1 MRLRGVAIGVLCTL
15 FIGASFAADDDQDEL
30 KRIPDDS
37 QHPQDSHTDPA
48 SPAGL
53 TQRIYIE
60 NAFTASSLRKDAL
73 VPYPAPAPFNWQE
86 RLFLDARKEWSLS
99 SQIHFTY
106 SGRLNLRAEDD
117 VPTPNHEN
125 VINDLRE
132 AYVGWRPL
140 DTLFLDVGRI
150 NLKSGVA
157 LGYNPTDFF
166 KTRAVVEPLSADPTV
181 LREDRLG
188 TLMMRGQELWAGGS
202 LTAVFAP
209 GFSKPSPIYSNTH
222 LPSFDPMFDRTNA
235 ENRFLVKGTADLAEN
250 VSPEL
255 LLYRERNQTRIGANI
270 AENVNAR
277 VVAYLEWSGG
287 RHPRLIDE
295 ALNFG
300 RETGTFPVTV
310 PKVLK
315 DGTDQTFK
323 NQLSVGASY
332 VTQSKI
338 TVNIEYL
345 LNQGGFS
352 RRDWDKW
359 FAAVRGTSPSSAIAK
374 ELWYI
379 RGYALDQQ
387 EPISENSMFVRADW
401 VDAFIPKLELIGFVD
416 HDLGDRS
423 GLLQL
428 SADYYLSDTWTIGA
442 LVSVDF
448 GPRQSDFGSLQGAVS
463 LLFKVAR
470 YY

>member
-1 MRLRGVAIGVLCTL
+1 
-15 FIGASFAADDDQDEL
+15 
-30 KRIPDDS
+30 
-37 QHPQDSHTDPA
+37 
-48 SPAGL
+48 
-53 TQRIYIE
+53 
-60 NAFTASSLRKDAL
+60 
-73 VPYPAPAPFNWQE
+73 
-86 RLFLDARKEWSLS
+86 
-99 SQIHFTY
+99 
-106 SGRLNLRAEDD
+106 
-117 VPTPNHEN
+117 
-125 VINDLRE
+125 
-132 AYVGWRPL
+132 
-140 DTLFLDVGRI
+140 
-150 NLKSGVA
+150 
-157 LGYNPTDFF
+157 
-166 KTRAVVEPLSADPTV
+166 
-181 LREDRLG
+181 
-188 TLMMRGQELWAGGS
+188 
-202 LTAVFAP
+202 
-209 GFSKPSPIYSNTH
+209 
-222 LPSFDPMFDRTNA
+222 MFDRTNA

-255 LLYRERNQTRIGANI
+255 LVYRERNQTRIGANI
-270 AENVNAR
+270 AENVNER

-300 RETGTFPVTV
+300 RDTGTFPVTV
-310 PKVLK
+310 PNVLK
-315 DGTDQTFK
+315 DGTNPTFK
-323 NQLSVGASY
+323 NELSVGASY
-332 VTQSKI
+332 ITQSKI

-359 FAAVRGTSPSSAIAK
+359 FAAARGASPSSAITK

-387 EPISENSMFVRADW
+387 EPISENSIFVRADW

-448 GPRQSDFGSLQGAVS
+448 GPRQSDFGSLQSAAS